1 MGLIIPTEK
10 DATLFPFSGPGAKE
24 QIIKIS
30 KIIRGKETETDKE
43 LTNIL
48 RELKK

>member
-30 KIIRGKETETDKE
+30 KIIRGKETENDKE
-43 LTNIL
+43 LTNII